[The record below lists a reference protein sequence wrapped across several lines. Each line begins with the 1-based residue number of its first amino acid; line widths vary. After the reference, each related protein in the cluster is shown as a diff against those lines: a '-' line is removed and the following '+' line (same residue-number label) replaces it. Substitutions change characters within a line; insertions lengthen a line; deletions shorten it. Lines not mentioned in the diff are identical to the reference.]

1 MDKYKIVGR
10 RVKVVVVVVLNHTVN
25 VWAQVTPGEYEGT
38 IEKSCQARCTGAVG
52 CGALGTVNSVKG
64 GSSAQSDKRAC
75 QSGAFPTGAHHR
87 TYAASGAIVKRLW
100 QGSF

>member
-64 GSSAQSDKRAC
+64 
-75 QSGAFPTGAHHR
+75 
-87 TYAASGAIVKRLW
+87 AARLKVARVEHSL
-100 QGSF
+100 QGLIIALMQPVVPL